1 VDVNE
6 KRSVSF
12 IWVYGF
18 VALVAVVLT
27 FMGSHFV
34 GSGEES
40 HSPNTVAV
48 GWGLLGTAGLI
59 LASLLV
65 AMPIVMSIDAARK
78 AIQNHEDQILAGLT
92 KQLRDV
98 CTMLNL
104 VNENQ
109 LISDRAKS
117 VAFRINDRDAIRRA
131 ITEEIARP
139 DWEAALALANDME
152 NLFGYKTEADR
163 YRAEIMSKRQSI
175 VDGQISEQ
183 MVVVDRYTNA
193 EAWGQALHEAQR
205 IMALFPDDPKVQQ
218 LPQEIDARRAAFKK
232 QLQDSW
238 AEAVQN
244 HDVDGSIE
252 TLKHLDQYLTPSEA
266 EAMQETARGVFK
278 EKIALLR
285 VQFTEA
291 AQDHRW
297 AEAIRLGES
306 IISDFPNTRMAQE
319 VRDMMDMLRQ
329 RASGGEGA
337 VNV

>member
-6 KRSVSF
+6 KRSISF
-12 IWVYGF
+12 IWVYGL
-18 VALVAVVLT
+18 VAFVAVVLT
-27 FMGSHFV
+27 FLGSHFV
-34 GSGEES
+34 SSGEAS
-40 HSPNTVAV
+40 HSANTVAV
-48 GWGLLGTAGLI
+48 GWGLLGTAGLM

-65 AMPIVMSIDAARK
+65 AMPIVLSIDAARK
-78 AIQNHEDQILAGLT
+78 AIQDHEDQILAGLA
-92 KQLRDV
+92 KQLGDV
-98 CTMLNL
+98 CALLNL

-117 VAFRINDRDAIRRA
+117 VAFRVNDRDAIRRA
-131 ITEEIARP
+131 LTEEIARP

-152 NLFGYKTEADR
+152 HLFGYKAEADR
-163 YRAEIMSKRQSI
+163 YRAEIQAKRQGI
-175 VDGQISEQ
+175 VDGQIAEQ
-183 MVVVDRYTNA
+183 MVIVDRYTNA

-218 LPQEIDARRAAFKK
+218 LPQEIEARRAAFKK
-232 QLQDSW
+232 KLQDSW
-238 AEAVQN
+238 ADAVKN
-244 HDVDGSIE
+244 HDIDESIDI
-252 TLKHLDQYLTPSEA
+252 LKHLDLYLTPSEA

-285 VQFTEA
+285 IQFTEA

-319 VRDMMDMLRQ
+319 VRDMMEMLRQ
-329 RASGGEGA
+329 RAGEA
-337 VNV
+337 AINA